1 VVKEQMDYGQ
11 PHTRNVS
18 CISPNEWRVKMS
30 ERHQALATVAEKMGL
45 GTQQVIQAVKLFD
58 EGCTLPF
65 IARYRKEATNNLDE
79 TQLSGIQKQ
88 IASIDALIAA
98 RAKVVSALKSQGLL
112 TPSLQAAIFKATSI
126 TSIEDIF
133 APYKPKRSTRAS
145 AARDNG
151 LLPLAIALLSPSS
164 SSSFSSSVPSPKAL
178 AQRYINPPT
187 FPTADS
193 ALSGAR
199 DIIAEWASEMLKGR
213 EKARSDLRRYALLTV
228 KLSRSSSS
236 SSKKNKDRN
245 NDTKPVKSKKSNN
258 SSSTNPDT
266 YKDYHAFRAHVK
278 AVKPHQIL
286 AINRGERAGVLSV
299 GFDWNLDPVAAFC
312 RHILVTEPPPS
323 SVANNNKNNSTIKTQ
338 SREHSSLRGDYM
350 AQIRL
355 AVDDG
360 VKRLLAP
367 AMERELR
374 SELTKTAAEAAV
386 ASFSSNLYA
395 LLMQPP
401 LLPAV
406 TVMGVDPAYKTGCK
420 LAVCDGQTSKVV
432 YTGVIYPNPPAT
444 EIQRMEAGMVLKQ
457 AMVQYGVR
465 AVAIGNGTASRE
477 TQHFVSQCIASLNNQ
492 GSAFFSKEKNR
503 DRITTTNNSNNRV
516 SVGWCVVDEAG
527 ASVYSASELARTEL
541 PNLDVTLR
549 GAVSIARRLQDPLS
563 ELVKVQPSSLGVGLY
578 QHDLKEAQLESELD
592 TVVEIV
598 VNRVGVNLNTASTA
612 LLQRVAGLNKK
623 TAAAMV
629 RFREECGGFRRREE
643 LRKVKGVGPVAF
655 QQCAGFLRIIPSRD
669 DGGVKG
675 NVLDGTNIHPE
686 SYIATEKLVQL
697 LIKNDDHREEDE
709 SKKKKH
715 KVDKKGGRGDILLV
729 DIQAIKNKLES
740 LKQQQ
745 QQQQQQQDKHS
756 LAEELGIGLPTLQDI
771 IQALID
777 LCDVTGSRGG
787 GEDAD
792 DDYRGTYQRDVRGR
806 AKLDDLQFGQGM
818 ELKDLKQGM
827 ELNGIVRNVV
837 EFGCFVD
844 CNCGVDGLI
853 HKSMMKRGGG
863 GASKVGEKRG
873 RDQWGSSSGGGGVQL
888 KIGDT
893 IRVKVLSI
901 DVGRGRLSL
910 QPA

>member
-1 VVKEQMDYGQ
+1 
-11 PHTRNVS
+11 
-18 CISPNEWRVKMS
+18 MS
-30 ERHQALATVAEKMGL
+30 ERHQALATVAGKLGL
-45 GTQQVIQAVKLFD
+45 ETQQVIQAVKLFD

-65 IARYRKEATNNLDE
+65 IARYRKEATNSLDE

-88 IASIDALIAA
+88 IVSIDALIAA
-98 RAKVVSALKSQGLL
+98 RARVVSALQSQGLL

-126 TSIEDIF
+126 TSIEEIYSPF
-133 APYKPKRSTRAS
+133 KPKRSTRAS

-151 LLPLAIALLSPSS
+151 LLPLAIALLFPSS
-164 SSSFSSSVPSPKAL
+164 SSSFSSSLPSPKAL
-178 AQRYINPPT
+178 AQRYIYPPN
-187 FPTADS
+187 FPTADL
-193 ALSGAR
+193 ALAGAR
-199 DIIAEWASEMLKGR
+199 DIIAEWASELLKGR
-213 EKARSDLRRYALLTV
+213 EKARSDLHRYALLTT

-236 SSKKNKDRN
+236 SSKKKKKKN
-245 NDTKPVKSKKSNN
+245 NYTRPVKSNKSNN
-258 SSSTNPDT
+258 ISSTNPDT
-266 YKDYHAFRAHVK
+266 YKDYHAFRARVK

-286 AINRGERAGVLSV
+286 AINRGEREGVLSV

-312 RHILVTEPPPS
+312 RHTLVTEPPPS
-323 SVANNNKNNSTIKTQ
+323 FVATSVAINNKNGNKNTSTIKTQ
-338 SREHSSLRGDYM
+338 SMEHSSLRGDYM

-401 LLPAV
+401 LLPAL
-406 TVMGVDPAYKTGCK
+406 TVMGVDPAYITGCK

-432 YTGVIYPNPPAT
+432 YTGTIYPNPPAT
-444 EIQRMEAGMVLKQ
+444 ETQRMEAGLVFKQ
-457 AMVQYGVR
+457 VMVQYGVR

-477 TQHFVSQCIASLNNQ
+477 TQQFVSQCIASLNNR
-492 GSAFFSKEKNR
+492 GSASFSKEENR
-503 DRITTTNNSNNRV
+503 EKATSNNNNNGNNNNNNNKV
-516 SVGWCVVDEAG
+516 SIGWCVVDEVG
-527 ASVYSASELARTEL
+527 ASVYSASELARAEL

-598 VNRVGVNLNTASTA
+598 VNRVGVNLNAASTA

-623 TAAAMV
+623 TAAAVV
-629 RFREECGGFRRREE
+629 RYREECGRFKRREE

-655 QQCAGFLRIIPSRD
+655 QQCAGFLRITTS
-669 DGGVKG
+669 DGGVEG
-675 NVLDGTNIHPE
+675 NVLDSTNIHPE
-686 SYIATEKLVQL
+686 SYVATEKLVRL
-697 LIKNDDHREEDE
+697 LMKNDHGKEDE
-709 SKKKKH
+709 NKKKKKQ
-715 KVDKKGGRGDILLV
+715 KVDKKGGHGDIILR
-729 DIQAIKNKLES
+729 DIQEIENKLES
-740 LKQQQ
+740 LK
-745 QQQQQQQDKHS
+745 QQQDKHS
-756 LAEELGIGLPTLQDI
+756 LAEELSIGLPTLQDI
-771 IQALID
+771 IQTLID

-806 AKLDDLQFGQGM
+806 AKLEDLQFGQGM

-853 HKSMMKRGGG
+853 HKSMMKRGDGG
-863 GASKVGEKRG
+863 GSKVGEKRG
-873 RDQWGSSSGGGGVQL
+873 RDRWGSSSGGGGVQL

-893 IRVKVLSI
+893 VRVKVMSI

-910 QPA
+910 KPL